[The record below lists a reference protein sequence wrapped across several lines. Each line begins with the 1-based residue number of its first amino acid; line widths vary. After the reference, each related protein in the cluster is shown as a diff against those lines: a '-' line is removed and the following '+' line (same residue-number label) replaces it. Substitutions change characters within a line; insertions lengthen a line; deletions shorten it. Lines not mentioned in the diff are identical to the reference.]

1 MSGSNTHTAPSND
14 NTQRRHS
21 SKWKTVSAVTGLSC
35 LVCLLVGILLV
46 NNNNSRSSDER
57 TSVSVSS
64 LNSQSAID
72 EYISAVVENSET
84 ITSRPTNRIVP
95 RPTTRPMSPTGRPTN
110 RIVPRPTNRPSG
122 RPSNRP
128 TDRPSN
134 RPTSRPSGRPS
145 NRPTNEVITITITN
159 PPVTSRPTPRP
170 ISWEETKLGECMG
183 DWYVCRLCFDGILY
197 CHVPVFAVLHYE
209 FIFPFS
215 FVHSCSY
222 TFYASYYSYTFI
234 QQQKLGK
241 NTATATTTA
250 NQA

>member
-72 EYISAVVENSET
+72 EYISALVEST
-84 ITSRPTNRIVP
+84 TPRPTNRIVP
-95 RPTTRPMSPTGRPTN
+95 RPTTRPMRPTGRPTN